1 MMRPQ
6 TGGDLAPRKP
16 AMERIASGWLSADEL
31 VLHRMASFHRE
42 RVGAIVAGDAS
53 FPLEDGSKLIVHL
66 LPEVSERSRVR
77 FTASDLKAH
86 GGSVLPLGDQSG
98 QHRFNAEGYASYSGN
113 GTVGAYSQLLR
124 DGRLEAVMAD
134 ATYEQQGA
142 RLLRDGLCERA
153 IIDLVGQ
160 YLSFCRG
167 IGLAAPVWVFAA
179 LTDSRGVRMR
189 TWHGF
194 GGEAIH
200 RDLVFLP
207 DIQVE
212 SLDIDPATYL
222 RPLFDCLANAVG
234 LERSLNYDE
243 QGNRSERRGW

>member
-1 MMRPQ
+1 
-6 TGGDLAPRKP
+6 
-16 AMERIASGWLSADEL
+16 MERHSSEWLSADEL
-31 VLHRMASFHRE
+31 VLHRMKSFHRE
-42 RVGAIVAGDAS
+42 RGRAIVAGDAP
-53 FPLEDGSKLIVHL
+53 FPLVDGSKLVVHL
-66 LPEVSERSRVR
+66 IPEASERSRVR
-77 FTASDLKAH
+77 FTASDLKTH
-86 GGSVLPLGDQSG
+86 GGAVLPLGDQSG
-98 QHRFNAEGYASYSGN
+98 QHRFNEEGYASYSGN
-113 GTVGAYSQLLR
+113 GNGKVGAYSQFLR

-142 RLLRDGLCERA
+142 RLLRDGLSERA
-153 IIDLVGQ
+153 MIELVGQ
-160 YLSFCRG
+160 YLAFSQR
-167 IGLAAPVWVFAA
+167 IGLAAPLWVFAA
-179 LTDSRGVRMR
+179 LTDCRGVRMR
-189 TWHGF
+189 TYHGF

-207 DIQVE
+207 EIQVE

>member
-1 MMRPQ
+1 M
-6 TGGDLAPRKP
+6 D
-16 AMERIASGWLSADEL
+16 
-31 VLHRMASFHRE
+31 SFHRE
-42 RVGAIVAGDAS
+42 RVRAIVADDAP
-53 FPLEDGSKLIVHL
+53 FPLVDGSKLVVHL
-66 LPEVSERSRVR
+66 IPEVSERSRVR

-86 GGSVLPLGDQSG
+86 GEAVLPLGDQSG
-98 QHRFNAEGYASYSGN
+98 QHRFNAEGYASYSGD
-113 GTVGAYSQLLR
+113 GDGKVGAYSQLLR

-153 IIDLVGQ
+153 IIELVGQ
-160 YLSFCRG
+160 YLAFCRG
-167 IGLAAPVWVFAA
+167 VALAAPIWAFAA
-179 LTDSRGVRMR
+179 LTDCRGVRLR

-207 DIQVE
+207 EFHVE
-212 SLDIDPATYL
+212 SLDIDRNTYL